1 MKIIRRTPQHAHI
14 APQHSPFLQEILKK
28 RAIDD
33 PAELDLS
40 LRGLHSFESLSNIEE
55 ATAIV
60 VDAILKQKE
69 ILIVGDYDVDGATSI
84 ALAVRILREFG
95 CHNVRYTVPHRI
107 LDGYGLSTPLVRKI
121 LRNPPDLLITVDNG
135 ISNIDGVALAR
146 EEGIEVIVTDHH
158 LPPERLPNANAIV
171 NPNLVGDLF
180 PSKALAGV
188 GVIFYLLSSVRARL
202 QKMGYFGQNP
212 APKLGKY
219 LDIVALGTVAD
230 LVPLDANN
238 RKIAQQGLLRMRQG
252 ITIPGIAALIEVS
265 NRNQARLSTSDIG
278 FGLAPLLN
286 AAGRLDNMQVGI
298 ELLLT
303 ESPEEAR
310 AIAHELF
317 SMNEERKRIEQEMR
331 ETADF
336 ILNEISLDDQTLPLS
351 ICLYDQSWHQGI
363 TGIVASRIKEQYY
376 RPTFIF
382 AYDNEGLV
390 KGSGRSIRGIHLRDL
405 MSNVARDNP
414 GLIVTFGGHA
424 MAAGLSLMEE
434 NIPHFQ
440 KAMEEEIERFLAQ
453 NGEGQEALLSQKIY
467 SDGPLPT
474 TAFNLQFADEIKLA
488 FPWGQ
493 QFPEPIFDDRFEVLD
508 YRILKGA
515 HLKFTLRAPENG
527 ETFEAMAFFQ
537 AHQLVDHVGEIHCA
551 FKLDINE
558 WRGNRNLQLII
569 DYFTPVA

>member
-28 RAIDD
+28 RAIED

-95 CHNVRYTVPHRI
+95 SHHVRYTVPHRI

-146 EEGIEVIVTDHH
+146 EEEIDVIVTDHH

-171 NPNLVGDLF
+171 NPNLVGDQF

-453 NGEGQEALLSQKIY
+453 NGEDQEALLSQKIY
-467 SDGPLPT
+467 SDGPLPP
-474 TAFNLQFADEIKLA
+474 TAFNLHFADEIKLA

>member
-1 MKIIRRTPQHAHI
+1 MKIIRRTPQHHHI
-14 APQHSPFLQEILKK
+14 APHHSPYLQEILKK
-28 RAIDD
+28 RAIEH
-33 PAELDLS
+33 PEELDLS
-40 LRGLHSFESLSNIEE
+40 LRGLHSFKSLSNIEV
-55 ATAIV
+55 ATEIV
-60 VDAILKQKE
+60 VEAILAQKE

-84 ALAVRILREFG
+84 ALAIRLLREFG

-107 LDGYGLSTPLVRKI
+107 LDGYGLSRPLVRKI

-135 ISNIDGVALAR
+135 ISNIEGVALAR
-146 EEGIEVIVTDHH
+146 EAGIDVIVTDHH
-158 LPPERLPNANAIV
+158 LPPETLPDANAIV
-171 NPNLVGDLF
+171 NPNLVGDQF

-202 QKMGYFGQNP
+202 QEFNYFGDYP
-212 APKLGKY
+212 APNLGKY

-252 ITIPGIAALIEVS
+252 VTIPGIAALIEVS
-265 NRNQARLSTSDIG
+265 NRTQVRLSTSDIG
-278 FGLAPLLN
+278 FGVAPLLN

-303 ESPEEAR
+303 ENPEEAR

-336 ILNEISLDDQTLPLS
+336 ILNEISLDDRSLPLS

-440 KAMEEEIERFLAQ
+440 SAMEQEIARFLAQ
-453 NGEGQEALLSQKIY
+453 NGEDQEALLSQKIY

-474 TAFNLQFADEIKLA
+474 EAFNLQFADEIKLA

-493 QFPEPIFDDRFEVLD
+493 QFPEPVFDDRFKVLD
-508 YRILKGA
+508 YRILKGT
-515 HLKFTLRAPENG
+515 HLKLTLKAPRSG
-527 ETFEAMAFFQ
+527 ETIEAMAFFQ
-537 AHQLVDHVGEIHCA
+537 AHQLVDHVEEIHCA

>member
-146 EEGIEVIVTDHH
+146 EAGIDVIVTDHH
-158 LPPERLPNANAIV
+158 LPPETLPNANAIV

-202 QKMGYFGQNP
+202 QKIGYFGENP
-212 APKLGKY
+212 APKMGKY

-238 RKIAQQGLLRMRQG
+238 RKISQQGLLRMRQG

-310 AIAHELF
+310 AIAQELF

-453 NGEGQEALLSQKIY
+453 NGEDQEALLSQKIY
-467 SDGPLPT
+467 SDGPLPP